1 MSKKYKGLM
10 WNGLGKEKDE
20 TLKDKDPQGEYFN
33 LPMLNE
39 MSGKT
44 AENGGRTQSI
54 RRDFLKY
61 VGFSVGAAAVA
72 ASCEVPVRRAIRYVV
87 DPDAIVPGVATY
99 YASSFN
105 KAGQFCPVLL
115 RTREGRA
122 SEIEGAP
129 LT

>member
-44 AENGGRTQSI
+44 GENGGGTQSN
-54 RRDFLKY
+54 RREFLKY
-61 VGFSVGAAAVA
+61 AGVSVGAAAVA
-72 ASCEVPVRRAIRYVV
+72 ASCEAPIRRAIPYGVK
-87 DPDAIVPGVATY
+87 PDATVPGAATC
-99 YASSFN
+99 YAH
-105 KAGQFCPVLL
+105 
-115 RTREGRA
+115 
-122 SEIEGAP
+122 
-129 LT
+129 